1 MVNTRNH
8 NANAENKDAANTLPP
23 PFTLEKV
30 LAIQA
35 EMLKTMQQTMVNMQ
49 NAQPQAP
56 PP

>member
-35 EMLKTMQQTMVNMQ
+35 EMLKTMQQTMVNM
-49 NAQPQAP
+49 
-56 PP
+56 